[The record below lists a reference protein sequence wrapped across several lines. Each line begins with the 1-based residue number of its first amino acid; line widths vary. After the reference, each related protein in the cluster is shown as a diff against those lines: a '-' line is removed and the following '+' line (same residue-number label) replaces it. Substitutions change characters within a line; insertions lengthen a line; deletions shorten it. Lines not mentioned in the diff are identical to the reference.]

1 MVQTIENG
9 MVVGAEQ
16 YMEERARIRDRIEKL
31 TKEHLD
37 ELIADDGSVEEA
49 IGQHADLILEAVKA
63 LRVHKDADAF
73 LIAFDKSVDSHL
85 EPAAR
90 RWAER
95 EIYVERGLA

>member
-1 MVQTIENG
+1 MIAVENG

-16 YMEERARIRDRIEKL
+16 YMEERARIRDRIETLVEEKL
-31 TKEHLD
+31 E
-37 ELIADDGSVEEA
+37 ELNADDGSVEEA
-49 IGQHADLILEAVKA
+49 IGQNADLILEAVRA

-73 LIAFDKSVDSHL
+73 LIAFDKAIDSHL

-90 RWAER
+90 QWAGR